1 MHVQHFV
8 NQLQKI
14 YYFSE
19 NKVTPEQIFSKV
31 KFPGDLC
38 VLPQYNKNMQ
48 KSTVNMYSKFHNKS
62 MLTELFLCYV
72 PVTDKQKVSGI
83 FMENI
88 ENNTL
93 FNKLEPFIKSLPTQ
107 TQTHNFPQM
116 RPSRQPQSQPQSQPR
131 TQPQHQSQ

>member
-1 MHVQHFV
+1 
-8 NQLQKI
+8 
-14 YYFSE
+14 
-19 NKVTPEQIFSKV
+19 
-31 KFPGDLC
+31 
-38 VLPQYNKNMQ
+38 
-48 KSTVNMYSKFHNKS
+48 